1 MIRGRIDPKI
11 HTYADLTYAD
21 HVVAAALSYIQGDN
35 QRALD
40 HAEPVTEDALEPC
53 LQSNA
58 LLVHAAAA
66 LALRRKKTAATSF
79 QRAEAIIQHYGLH
92 ANYQTISHADLDQL
106 IALTGADTEN
116 TLRIHPVRRDLP
128 TLTRRENDVL
138 TMLATDLSINQIAER
153 LFITK
158 NTVKTITKNLYRRLS
173 VNTRADAVHHAQND
187 PRLKG
192 SSAT

>member
-40 HAEPVTEDALEPC
+40 HAEPVTEDALEPR

-92 ANYQTISHADLDQL
+92 ANYQTISHADLDHL
-106 IALTGADTEN
+106 IALNGADTEN
-116 TLRIHPVRRDLP
+116 ILRIYPVRLDLLNLP
-128 TLTRRENDVL
+128 CCE
-138 TMLATDLSINQIAER
+138 TDLLTK
-153 LFITK
+153 LFTD
-158 NTVKTITKNLYRRLS
+158 LL
-173 VNTRADAVHHAQND
+173 AHQ
-187 PRLKG
+187 
-192 SSAT
+192 